1 LTLTHDNVP
10 AAMTRP
16 KIDRDLVLHVAR
28 LASLSLS
35 ESEVDRFSLELARIV
50 AHVEQLDA
58 LDTLD
63 VPATAHLEID
73 KGAWREDAIRPGLSR
88 DEALSQAPSVE
99 ADGFA
104 VPTFVE

>member
-1 LTLTHDNVP
+1 
-10 AAMTRP
+10 MTRP
-16 KIDRDLVLHVAR
+16 KIDGDLVLHVAK

-35 ESEVDRFSLELARIV
+35 DSEVNRFAAELGRIV
-50 AHVEQLDA
+50 AHVEQLDV
-58 LDTLD
+58 LDTRD
-63 VPATAHLEID
+63 VPATAHLQID
-73 KGAWREDAIRPGLSR
+73 RGAWREDEVQPGLSR

>member
-1 LTLTHDNVP
+1 
-10 AAMTRP
+10 MTRP
-16 KIDRDLVLHVAR
+16 KIDGDLVLHVAK

-35 ESEVDRFSLELARIV
+35 DDEVSRFAAELGRIV
-50 AHVEQLDA
+50 AHVEQLDV
-58 LDTLD
+58 LDTRD
-63 VPATAHLEID
+63 VPATAHLQIER
-73 KGAWREDAIRPGLSR
+73 GAWREDEVQPGLSR

>member
-1 LTLTHDNVP
+1 
-10 AAMTRP
+10 MTRP
-16 KIDRDLVLHVAR
+16 KIDRDLVLHVAK

-35 ESEVDRFSLELARIV
+35 DGEVNRFAVELGRIV
-50 AHVEQLDA
+50 AHVEQLDV
-58 LDTLD
+58 LDTRD
-63 VPATAHLEID
+63 VAATAHLQND
-73 KGAWREDAIRPGLSR
+73 RGAWRADEVRPGLSR

>member
-1 LTLTHDNVP
+1 
-10 AAMTRP
+10 MTRP
-16 KIDRDLVLHVAR
+16 KIDGDLVLHVAK

-35 ESEVDRFSLELARIV
+35 DDEVSRFAAELGRIV

-58 LDTLD
+58 LDTRD
-63 VPATAHLEID
+63 VPATAHLQID
-73 KGAWREDAIRPGLSR
+73 RGAWREDEVRPGLSR